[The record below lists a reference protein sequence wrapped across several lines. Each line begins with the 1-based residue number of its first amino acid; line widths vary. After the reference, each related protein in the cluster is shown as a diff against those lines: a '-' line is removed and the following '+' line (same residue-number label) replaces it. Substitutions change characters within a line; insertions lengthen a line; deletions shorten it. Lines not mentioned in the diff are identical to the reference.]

1 MSTQTELRPAR
12 LSSLKE
18 CPRMVAYQMTGAP
31 ARDRTDREARWLYR
45 GRALGRDYLI
55 WLGATHG
62 KIWAASG
69 QHYWI
74 PPHLR
79 ADGPD
84 TAAVLAEVP
93 VPWELGV
100 GHIDGFL
107 PGSGTAIEILSS
119 AQAGTEQIYS
129 KTLQLTAYLEHY
141 PAATGGLLV
150 VLNPSDFSE
159 ERFPVARGTDAYKA
173 LAEEVQDRIG
183 QVLAWKKTGTMP
195 SRVCRKPNDAIGHF
209 CLHAE
214 TCFDGWEE
222 PPLEEIDALSARET
236 VQRFY
241 LAKQAERAAASVSAA
256 LEEERKA
263 IQAEMEDLP
272 GLADTDTSLKVGPFK
287 VKRTPVQR
295 APVLDV
301 KKAELAGALSTEALA
316 DYMKPGASYATWYVE
331 RVEADDALT
340 PDDFG
345 DEAPF

>member
-18 CPRMVAYQMTGAP
+18 CPRMVTYQMTDAP

-45 GRALGRDYLI
+45 GRAIGRDYLI

-79 ADGPD
+79 ADGPG

-93 VPWELGV
+93 VPWALGT
-100 GHIDGFL
+100 GHIDGVL
-107 PGSGTAIEILSS
+107 PASGTAIEILSS
-119 AQAGTEQIYS
+119 AQASAEQIHL

-150 VLNPSDFSE
+150 VLNPSDFGE
-159 ERFPVARGTDAYKA
+159 ERFPIAKGTESYKA
-173 LAEEVQDRIG
+173 LAEEVHDRIG
-183 QVLAWKKTGTMP
+183 QVLHWKQTGTLP
-195 SRVCRKPNDAIGHF
+195 ARVCRKPSDAIGHF

-214 TCFDGWEE
+214 TCFDGCEE
-222 PPLEEIDALSARET
+222 PPLEELDGREARET

-241 LAKQAERAAASVSAA
+241 LAKQAEQAAASVSAS
-256 LEEERKA
+256 LQEERKA
-263 IQAEMEDLP
+263 IQKDLEDLP
-272 GLADTDTSLKVGPFK
+272 GVADTDHPLKVGPFR
-287 VKRTPVQR
+287 VTRTPVQR

-301 KKAELAGALSTEALA
+301 KKAELAGVLSTEALA
-316 DYMKPGASYATWYVE
+316 DYMKPGAAYATWKVE

-345 DEAPF
+345 DEAPW

>member
-1 MSTQTELRPAR
+1 MSVAEQTVPMRWSAVRDCAR
-12 LSSLKE
+12 KA
-18 CPRMVAYQMTGAP
+18 AYGAMEAP
-31 ARDRTDREARWLYR
+31 ARDRTDREARILYR
-45 GRALGRDYLI
+45 GRALGRDYVI

-62 KIWAASG
+62 KIHVSSG
-69 QHYWI
+69 DGYWV

-79 ADGPD
+79 AGPD
-84 TAAVLAEVP
+84 EIPAVLAEVP
-93 VPWELGV
+93 VEWALGV
-100 GHIDGFL
+100 GHMDAFL
-107 PGSGTAIEILSS
+107 PGSGTAIEVLSS
-119 AQAGTEQIYS
+119 AHASSDMVTS
-129 KTLQLTAYLEHY
+129 KLLQLVGYMEHY
-141 PAATGGLLV
+141 LAATGGLLV

-183 QVLAWKKTGTMP
+183 QVLDWKQTGTIP
-195 SRVCRKPNDAIGHF
+195 PRVCRKPNDAIGHF

-214 TCFDGWEE
+214 ACFDGWEE
-222 PPLEEIDALSARET
+222 PPLKEIDALSARET

-295 APVLDV
+295 SPVLDV
-301 KKAELAGALSTEALA
+301 KKAELAGVLSTEALS
-316 DYMKPGASYATWYVE
+316 DYMTPGASYATWYVE